1 MLSFKAYQ
9 GAECF
14 LSELPAVCIDER
26 RFFNKRAYKFNEA
39 ATKILAPIYP
49 VIAEQIIDECCI
61 TRGICIDLGC
71 GPAQL
76 GMELAKRT
84 SLIIYALDVSE
95 EMLKM
100 AKENIEK
107 AGLNGKVIPISG
119 DAHAMP
125 FKNEFADLI
134 VSRGSLPFWRD
145 KVQAFREVYR
155 VLKVGGLTF
164 IGGGFGRD
172 MEVRNKVREKL
183 KLRKEMLKFKKPEL
197 TAEHLRCILDK
208 AQIPKFKLISDGS
221 GVWVKIAK

>member
-1 MLSFKAYQ
+1 
-9 GAECF
+9 

-49 VIAEQIIDECCI
+49 VIAEQIIDECRI
-61 TRGICIDLGC
+61 TEGICIDVGC

-100 AKENIEK
+100 AKENVEK
-107 AGLNGKVIPISG
+107 AGLNGKLIPISG
-119 DAHAMP
+119 DVHAMP
-125 FKNEFADLI
+125 FKNEFADLVI
-134 VSRGSLPFWRD
+134 SRGSLPFWRD
-145 KVQAFREVYR
+145 KVQAFREIYR
-155 VLKVGGLTF
+155 VLKAGGFTF

-172 MEVRNKVREKL
+172 MEVRSKVRERML
-183 KLRKEMLKFKKPEL
+183 KLRKE
-197 TAEHLRCILDK
+197 
-208 AQIPKFKLISDGS
+208 IPKFKKTRLTTEYLQCILEKAQIENFKIISDDS
-221 GVWVKIAK
+221 GLWVKIAKR